1 MNYIELEKI
10 KQKALEDHIPIIMD
24 DTLEVIEKYLKNE
37 KPTRMLEIGTAVGYS
52 AICFSEFLAENGE
65 IDTIE
70 RETDRVKEAKENIK
84 RAEVDKKINIF
95 EGDAVEILPTMNQ
108 KYDAVF
114 IDAAKGKYPFF
125 LKEALRM
132 LKPTGYIF
140 ADNILYKGYVLS
152 DYNKHKQRTAVRN
165 LREYIKETTE
175 NPNLETEILEVG
187 DGLAITK
194 LNKPELL
201 APAGS
206 FEKAKIAFLYGA
218 DAVYAGT
225 SSLSLRTR
233 ADMQNDDLE
242 KTIKYAH
249 SIGKKVYVTLNIFA
263 WDDKYDEII
272 EMAKKLEELKPD
284 GIIAADG
291 GVMEILKQYAP
302 SVKINVSTQANIVSL
317 HAANFWYKNGA
328 KRMIMARE
336 MNKEQLKYIMENK
349 PKEMEVEIFVHGA
362 ICFAFSGRCFLS
374 DFLAC
379 RSANLGD
386 CAQSCRWSYNLYAE
400 ERNNPGE
407 YMPIETSEYGTSIFS
422 SKDLCL
428 IKELPEIIDMGVDS
442 LKIEGRLKTEYYL
455 ASVINAYR
463 NAIDDYEKDPENY
476 NYTKYLKE
484 LEKVKT
490 RGLTTFYFND
500 RKNKDIQEYSGKQ
513 YNEQYE
519 FGAKVV
525 ENLENN
531 LYVVEIRN
539 KLSVGDTLEILIP
552 NQIEPVEF
560 KIEKLYDI
568 DTNEE
573 INAISPGIKGQKV
586 KIKLPIECKKDW
598 IIRRKK

>member
-1 MNYIELEKI
+1 MK
-10 KQKALEDHIPIIMD
+10 
-24 DTLEVIEKYLKNE
+24 
-37 KPTRMLEIGTAVGYS
+37 
-52 AICFSEFLAENGE
+52 
-65 IDTIE
+65 
-70 RETDRVKEAKENIK
+70 
-84 RAEVDKKINIF
+84 
-95 EGDAVEILPTMNQ
+95 
-108 KYDAVF
+108 
-114 IDAAKGKYPFF
+114 
-125 LKEALRM
+125 
-132 LKPTGYIF
+132 
-140 ADNILYKGYVLS
+140 
-152 DYNKHKQRTAVRN
+152 
-165 LREYIKETTE
+165 
-175 NPNLETEILEVG
+175 
-187 DGLAITK
+187 
-194 LNKPELL
+194 KPELL

-233 ADMQNDDLE
+233 ADMKDDDLE
-242 KTIKYAH
+242 NTIKYAH

-263 WDDKYDEII
+263 WDEKYEEII

-291 GVMEILKQYAP
+291 GVMEILKKYAP

-317 HAANFWYKNGA
+317 HSANFWYKNGA
-328 KRMIMARE
+328 TRMIMARE

-349 PKEMEVEIFVHGA
+349 PEDMEVEIFVHGA

-374 DFLAC
+374 DFMSC

-400 ERNNPGE
+400 EKNNPGE

-428 IKELPEIIDMGVDS
+428 IKEIPEIIDMGVDS

-463 NAIDDYEKDPENY
+463 NAIDDYEKDPKNY
-476 NYTKYLKE
+476 DYNKYLNE

-500 RKNKDIQEYSGKQ
+500 RSNKDIQEYSGRQ

-519 FGAKVV
+519 FGAKVI
-525 ENLENN
+525 EGQEEIAT
-531 LYVVEIRN
+531 VEIRN

-552 NQIEPVEF
+552 NKIEPLEF
-560 KIEKLYDI
+560 KIENLYDVE
-568 DTNEE
+568 TNAE
-573 INAISPGIKGQKV
+573 IESISPGVKGQQV
-586 KIKLPIECKKDW
+586 KIKLPIKCKKDW